1 MEKVR
6 DPRLENYLQGM
17 DDIQFQTA
25 AEIATNISI
34 TDDVI
39 TSIKN
44 IYKHKKYSVLNKKT
58 LSQAADFT
66 IISSYKMWLEAMK
79 WSTLA
84 GERLTTKERV
94 LYISSVSLTA
104 LSYALFS
111 YSAYTQ
117 DIDYATLWSVSYS
130 WSWVAFSAV
139 KAKQM
144 IWYIREYAD
153 KKNNKKLQNIVAY
166 FDTVFKNVSDH
177 DMESIQKK
185 IKE

>member
-66 IISSYKMWLEAMK
+66 IISSYKM
-79 WSTLA
+79 
-84 GERLTTKERV
+84 
-94 LYISSVSLTA
+94 
-104 LSYALFS
+104 
-111 YSAYTQ
+111 
-117 DIDYATLWSVSYS
+117 
-130 WSWVAFSAV
+130 
-139 KAKQM
+139 
-144 IWYIREYAD
+144 
-153 KKNNKKLQNIVAY
+153 
-166 FDTVFKNVSDH
+166 
-177 DMESIQKK
+177 
-185 IKE
+185 